1 MKPARENTISVS
13 LWINGCQQCFAGP
26 VSIDQLLRLLKISTP
41 AIAVE
46 VNRELVPRANF
57 AETILND
64 DDRLE
69 IVSLS
74 GGG

>member
-1 MKPARENTISVS
+1 MKTACHNIITVS
-13 LWINGCQQCFAGP
+13 LWINDRQQDFEGP
-26 VSIDQLLRLLKISTP
+26 ISIDQLLQRLKISNP

-46 VNRELVPRANF
+46 VNRELVPRADF
-57 AETILND
+57 AETILKN

-69 IVSLS
+69 IVTLS

>member
-1 MKPARENTISVS
+1 MKPACENTITVS
-13 LWINGCQQCFAGP
+13 LWINERRQDFQGP
-26 VSIDQLLRLLKISTP
+26 LSIDQLLQQLKISNP

-46 VNRELVPRANF
+46 VNRELVPRADF
-57 AETILND
+57 AETILKN